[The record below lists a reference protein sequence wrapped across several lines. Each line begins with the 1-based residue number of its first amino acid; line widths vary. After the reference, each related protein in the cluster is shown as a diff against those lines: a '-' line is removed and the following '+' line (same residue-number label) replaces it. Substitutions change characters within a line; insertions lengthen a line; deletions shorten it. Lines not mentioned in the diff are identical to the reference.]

1 MAGVNVGMGAA
12 FRSWLKSRLLR
23 TPTAARWADGTAVD
37 PSRRRKPGWMRRWL
51 GIDEAHRKWDES
63 DERIRDLYD

>member
-12 FRSWLKSRLLR
+12 FRSWMKSRLLR
-23 TPTAARWADGTAVD
+23 MPTAARSADGTAVD
-37 PSRRRKPGWMRRWL
+37 PRRKPGWMRRRL